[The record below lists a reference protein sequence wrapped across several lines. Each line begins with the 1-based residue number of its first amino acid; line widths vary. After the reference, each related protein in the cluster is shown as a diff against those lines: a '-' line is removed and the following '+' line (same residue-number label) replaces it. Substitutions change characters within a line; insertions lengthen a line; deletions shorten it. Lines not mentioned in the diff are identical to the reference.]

1 METPITTYEA
11 LRRHGVSRRDF
22 LNFCA
27 MTAAAIGLPFA
38 AAGQVV
44 EAMETKPRIPVMWL
58 HGLECTCCSESFIRS
73 SHPIAQDLIFNMISL
88 DYDDVLQAAAGH
100 QVEQIRKKLIEEHSG
115 EYLLAVEGNAPTND
129 GGVYCTVGGETFLDT
144 LLESAK
150 HAKAIIA
157 WGSCASNG
165 CVQAAYPNPTGAKPV
180 YKLVTDKPVINVPGC
195 PPIAEVMTGVLT
207 YMLTFDR
214 IPDLDRRRRPT
225 MFYGQR
231 VHDRCYRRAYFDAGQ
246 FVESWDDEGARKG
259 WCLYKMGCRGPT
271 TYNACASTKWNECQS
286 FPIGSGHGCFGCSE
300 DNFWDNG
307 PIYERLSGV
316 LSPTSDLTADRI
328 GKTLGAV
335 VGGGIAVHAAAAA
348 VKTHLTQIRPAPDDT
363 NPPTG
368 SAG

>member
-1 METPITTYEA
+1 MGQ
-11 LRRHGVSRRDF
+11 LRLQRLRTG
-22 LNFCA
+22 
-27 MTAAAIGLPFA
+27 GLPQPDRCK
-38 AAGQVV
+38 AG
-44 EAMETKPRIPVMWL
+44 
-58 HGLECTCCSESFIRS
+58 
-73 SHPIAQDLIFNMISL
+73 
-88 DYDDVLQAAAGH
+88 LQAGDGQAGD
-100 QVEQIRKKLIEEHSG
+100 QRAGLP
-115 EYLLAVEGNAPTND
+115 AD
-129 GGVYCTVGGETFLDT
+129 RGGD
-144 LLESAK
+144 
-150 HAKAIIA
+150 
-157 WGSCASNG
+157 
-165 CVQAAYPNPTGAKPV
+165 
-180 YKLVTDKPVINVPGC
+180 D
-195 PPIAEVMTGVLT
+195 GVLT